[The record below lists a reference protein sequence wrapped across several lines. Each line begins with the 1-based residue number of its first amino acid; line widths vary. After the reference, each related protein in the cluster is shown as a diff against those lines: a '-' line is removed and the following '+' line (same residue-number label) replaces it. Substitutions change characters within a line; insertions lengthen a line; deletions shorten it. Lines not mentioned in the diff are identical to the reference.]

1 MKTAHLFIITFLLV
15 ALLPAQGKLK
25 QESYWIYTYSN
36 EMKDYRITAIDG
48 DELVI
53 NNGNWDVK
61 VPLAEI
67 ELIANPPKPGL
78 LGQVL
83 GGGLGGYCGLFVGM
97 ISGFI
102 ASTVIAENGVGNSTV
117 VGVFAVAGLAAG
129 VHYGSKFGG
138 KLLKGQPETLVDMTM
153 WTIEEKKGWIQN
165 NLINSY

>member
-36 EMKDYRITAIDG
+36 EMKDYRITAIEG

-78 LGQVL
+78 PGQVL

-102 ASTVIAENGVGNSTV
+102 ASTVIAENGVGKSTV

-138 KLLKGQPETLVDMTM
+138 KLLKGQPETLADMTM

>member
-53 NNGNWDVK
+53 NNGNWDMK
-61 VPLAEI
+61 VPLVEI

-138 KLLKGQPETLVDMTM
+138 KLLKGQPEIMVDMTM

>member
-15 ALLPAQGKLK
+15 GLLPAQGKLK

-78 LGQVL
+78 PGQVL

-138 KLLKGQPETLVDMTM
+138 KLLKGHPETLVDMTM